1 MRPVTRSTM
10 SIKSATSKAAR
21 IVIVDD
27 HPLVRE
33 GIALRLGLIPDFEI
47 VGQAESEDE
56 AVALIKSTQPDVA
69 TVDISLKTGD
79 GLSLLRQIKHFSP
92 HTKTLVVTSFQE
104 SVYGERCLRAG
115 ALGFLNKQES
125 SQHLIDAVQSVSS
138 GERYLSP
145 WLTQRLIS
153 MSLSG
158 AGQVADPLERLSS
171 RELEILRLIGEGLTS
186 GRIADQLIISPH
198 TVDTHREN
206 LKRKLGLSTAAEL
219 TRYAVQWLMEQK

>member
-1 MRPVTRSTM
+1 M
-10 SIKSATSKAAR
+10 SVKSSTSKVAR

-33 GIALRLGLIPDFEI
+33 GIALRLTLFPEFEI

-56 AVALIKSTQPDVA
+56 AIAVIKKSQPDVA
-69 TVDISLKTGD
+69 TVDISLKAGD
-79 GLSLLRQIKHFSP
+79 GIGLLKQIKQFSP

-104 SVYGERCLRAG
+104 AVYGERCLRAG

-125 SQHLIDAVQSVSS
+125 SQHLVDAIRSVSA
-138 GERYLSP
+138 GDRYISP

-153 MSLSG
+153 ISLTGSSS
-158 AGQVADPLERLSS
+158 VEDPLQRLSA
-171 RELEILRLIGEGLTS
+171 RELEILRLISEGLTS
-186 GRIADQLIISPH
+186 GRIAERLIISPH

-206 LKRKLGLSTAAEL
+206 IKRKLGLDSAAEL
-219 TRYAVQWLMEQK
+219 TRYAVQWMLEQR